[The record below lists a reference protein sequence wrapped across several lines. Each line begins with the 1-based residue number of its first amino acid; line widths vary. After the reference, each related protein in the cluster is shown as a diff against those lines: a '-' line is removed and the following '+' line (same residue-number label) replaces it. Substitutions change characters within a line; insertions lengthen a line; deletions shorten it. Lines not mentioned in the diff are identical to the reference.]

1 MGTNINN
8 QARKYYNNIFWPAM
22 KSELNIS
29 VLECHVLFEWYFE
42 TYLLTGMSFD
52 IIKITALQYFR
63 HACSLNKEQIFP
75 STNS

>member
-52 IIKITALQYFR
+52 ITYKNYHIA
-63 HACSLNKEQIFP
+63 IF
-75 STNS
+75 SSFL